1 MKVKQYVEP
10 HPQPY
15 AFINAY
21 INKENVENEC
31 VQYPSTEVRKKSK
44 QKKKKAK
51 KKIKDKIKSRLKA
64 FPWCSSG

>member
-21 INKENVENEC
+21 VNKEKMLKMNVFNTHL
-31 VQYPSTEVRKKSK
+31 QKSG
-44 QKKKKAK
+44 KKATK
-51 KKIKDKIKSRLKA
+51 RKRKPKKDKR
-64 FPWCSSG
+64 